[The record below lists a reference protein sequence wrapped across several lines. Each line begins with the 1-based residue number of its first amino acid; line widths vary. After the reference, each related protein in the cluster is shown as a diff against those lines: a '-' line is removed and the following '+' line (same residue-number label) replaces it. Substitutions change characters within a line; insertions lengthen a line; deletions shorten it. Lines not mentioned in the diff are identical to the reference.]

1 MAHRNEFE
9 LTRCLDHENIV
20 SSIDIFENC
29 FTGEIHQIM
38 PLVRGKELVEI
49 IADMG
54 RIDEGLAKKITE
66 QLLSAI

>member
-1 MAHRNEFE
+1 
-9 LTRCLDHENIV
+9 
-20 SSIDIFENC
+20 
-29 FTGEIHQIM
+29 M